1 MKNIKDYRE
10 KELKLYIIANVLLI
24 LATSNII
31 SYNQSTESIEYF
43 KTIIEILNISLI
55 SGFISIIAFLSD
67 SIYSNGMKSKLVNI
81 FGLIKQPGEKVFSDI
96 FKGCKDIRIEKNDAL
111 NSYGNIKSRIDE
123 LEGKSK
129 EKRKY
134 ENSQWYK
141 IYHKYRNEE
150 MIFVSNRDYLLCRD
164 IFISTVSIMI
174 LYISFT
180 LIFKIIKFSSIYFIC
195 LLVLLVISNISCHL
209 KAKRMVFNVI
219 AYDLSE
225 RDNNDVIKNV

>member
-31 SYNQSTESIEYF
+31 PYNQSTKSIEYL
-43 KTIIEILNISLI
+43 KTIIEILNMSLI

-67 SIYSNGMKSKLVNI
+67 SIYSSGMKYKLVSI

-96 FKGCKDIRIEKNDAL
+96 FKGCKDNRIEKNDAL
-111 NSYGNIKSRIDE
+111 SSYKKIKSRIDE

-129 EKRKY
+129 DKRRY

-141 IYHKYRNEE
+141 IYYTYRNED
-150 MIFVSNRDYLLCRD
+150 MIFISNRDYLLCRD
-164 IFISTVSIMI
+164 IFISTVSLMI

-180 LIFKIIKFSSIYFIC
+180 LIFKIIEFSSIYFIC
-195 LLVLLVISNISCHL
+195 LLVLLVISNISSHF

-219 AYDLSE
+219 EHDLSE
-225 RDNNDVIKNV
+225 RNNNDVVKNV